1 MLLKL
6 QNLRQYDVNNAMK
19 DMVLGAQKQFKD
31 QNNGYLNN
39 GLMAVLKYWDDP
51 DHLFNQYMKRVEN
64 DEKKQLLKRDQ
75 MEKKMLGYG
84 GSATKN
90 PGSMGSMKT
99 LKKSTAGRHSTAL
112 LPVMENEYNLR
123 AMHEI
128 EVIKQNLKDKEASQV
143 AKQQKSKNV

>member
-1 MLLKL
+1 VTTRLKKSLIITMLLKL

-64 DEKKQLLKRDQ
+64 DEKKQLLKRD
-75 MEKKMLGYG
+75 
-84 GSATKN
+84 
-90 PGSMGSMKT
+90 
-99 LKKSTAGRHSTAL
+99 
-112 LPVMENEYNLR
+112 
-123 AMHEI
+123 
-128 EVIKQNLKDKEASQV
+128 
-143 AKQQKSKNV
+143 